1 MDVLQFRPV
10 GRGRLLG
17 SDLLNRQCFPRE
29 TLVGEGFIPNSSRI
43 EFRPHFA
50 DMRSLRRKDAG
61 RTREPPPMC
70 QAPAFAL
77 TATADESSGA
87 ARDMNLIS
95 GAQWRKVVEA
105 LTQNGALQAGT
116 SMAVVHN
123 MLKVFHRANKRR
135 YVLAIVS
142 TTLSASSKNGRPVAS
157 RTAESTRKN
166 LMSFSSAESL
176 PKSSSRARL

>member
-1 MDVLQFRPV
+1 MDQRDFQLQALATYLFDLEESPMDVLQLRPV

-123 MLKVFHRANKRR
+123 MLKVFHKANNN
-135 YVLAIVS
+135 
-142 TTLSASSKNGRPVAS
+142 NGRCSDLETITSPS
-157 RTAESTRKN
+157 
-166 LMSFSSAESL
+166 
-176 PKSSSRARL
+176 

>member
-1 MDVLQFRPV
+1 
-10 GRGRLLG
+10 
-17 SDLLNRQCFPRE
+17 
-29 TLVGEGFIPNSSRI
+29 
-43 EFRPHFA
+43 
-50 DMRSLRRKDAG
+50 
-61 RTREPPPMC
+61 MC

-123 MLKVFHRANKRR
+123 MLKVFRKANNN
-135 YVLAIVS
+135 
-142 TTLSASSKNGRPVAS
+142 NGRCS
-157 RTAESTRKN
+157 DLETI
-166 LMSFSSAESL
+166 SSPS
-176 PKSSSRARL
+176 